1 MVLGAVLVCGHAPT
15 AAAASTE
22 EGSCRAGRSQLW
34 SGSSDWYH
42 RSVLP
47 LPPLCG
53 GITHLATPSIES
65 VYALKPNLNLKVG
78 SDLYSNQLSRS
89 MYLMDTVSPRTAGLK
104 DCLLTLAMLPPS
116 HILDVCNTSLYPG
129 AIPYPLAVAEV
140 LPWWDLS

>member
-1 MVLGAVLVCGHAPT
+1 MPRPQLQLPLKR
-15 AAAASTE
+15 AAAALAGANSGVGRATGTIDQYYLSRHCAV
-22 EGSCRAGRSQLW
+22 GSLTLQ
-34 SGSSDWYH
+34 H
-42 RSVLP
+42 P
-47 LPPLCG
+47 LLN
-53 GITHLATPSIES
+53 LSI
-65 VYALKPNLNLKVG
+65 ALNPNLNLKVG
-78 SDLYSNQLSRS
+78 SVLYSNQLSRS